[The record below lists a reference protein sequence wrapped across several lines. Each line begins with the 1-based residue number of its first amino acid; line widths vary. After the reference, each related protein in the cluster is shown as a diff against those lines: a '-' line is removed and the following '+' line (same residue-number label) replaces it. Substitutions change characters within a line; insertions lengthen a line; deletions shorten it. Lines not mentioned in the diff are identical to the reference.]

1 MSFDVAPEEYA
12 RFMGRFSEPLADGF
26 VELADPRPGQRALD
40 VGCGPGVL
48 TSRLVARLGAD
59 SVAAVDPSPP
69 FVEATRARCPGADV
83 RRGTAEALPWEDA
96 SFDHALAQLVVH
108 FMADPVVGLG
118 EMARVTR
125 PGGRQAFSV
134 THPTRWMFP
143 ADPGEGGLT
152 SSQSYWDRN
161 PYVEVDAG
169 GGGPLAIF
177 WEAVRHLDPGAPDE
191 SGLAGTH
198 EGQLVELLRAAGLRE
213 VDAGSLG
220 VRVLFAGFEQWWEP
234 YTLGVGPAG
243 ADLARLDDDHRTAL
257 EERCRAMLPQGP
269 FEVSASAWTA
279 VGVV

>member
-59 SVAAVDPSPP
+59 SVAAVDPSAP

-125 PGGRQAFSV
+125 SAGTVSACV
-134 THPTRWMFP
+134 
-143 ADPGEGGLT
+143 
-152 SSQSYWDRN
+152 WDH
-161 PYVEVDAG
+161 AG

-243 ADLARLDDDHRTAL
+243 AYLARLDDDHRTAL